1 MLRMT
6 IKIYAENMGWGF
18 KESKLCFGIILWK
31 ATRWLKIQ
39 QLFRSYKGRK
49 STGEMLQKAY
59 TSRDLSLEIL
69 ETLSA
74 SNLLPPNLLFI
85 RNISLYVSGSLLL
98 WVCCCHILPNQM
110 TTHIHQHHAKI
121 PEKYWWLHYSRYHY
135 NHNKVSLCE
144 VNWVSLS
151 WNKQKKALRSY
162 LTVL

>member
-6 IKIYAENMGWGF
+6 INIYAENMGWGF
-18 KESKLCFGIILWK
+18 KERKLCFGVILWK

-110 TTHIHQHHAKI
+110 TTHIHQYHAKI
-121 PEKYWWLHYSRYHY
+121 PEKYWWLHYSRYPY

-151 WNKQKKALRSY
+151 WNKQTKALRSY